1 MKMMSVIVPLSTIAI
16 VYFVGTKV
24 GGIDPTISLVAGL
37 VFGGMEWLFLGGIVR
52 KRENAD
58 QTIG

>member
-1 MKMMSVIVPLSTIAI
+1 MKMMSVIVPLSTIVI

-24 GGIDPTISLVAGL
+24 GQIDSTIALVAGL

-52 KRENAD
+52 KRENENN
-58 QTIG
+58 TIG